1 MEFSDLPVDETLDGR
16 PLGVPGVGGTTNSG
30 SPASPAA
37 SPSGSTSTASPLAIE
52 ELSDDDDDATPAS
65 RTGRGRLLA
74 FGIIAV
80 AAITIFG
87 VGLMPSRSSAAVK
100 VADTKLKAD
109 PVGQMAPEFTANK
122 LDGSGSLSLAGLRGK
137 VVVVNFW
144 ASWCTTCK
152 EEAAVLGA
160 VEKQWRDKG
169 VVFVGID
176 SRDTTAPAQAF
187 EEQYG
192 MSYQSVVD
200 PNAEIGQHFYVTGFP
215 ETYFL
220 DKTGKVVEK
229 YVSAIDAT
237 TLNQYVAAAVAA
249 N

>member
-1 MEFSDLPVDETLDGR
+1 MELSDLPVDETLAGR
-16 PLGVPGVGGTTNSG
+16 PLGFPGAGGMTNSE
-30 SPASPAA
+30 PHASPAA
-37 SPSGSTSTASPLAIE
+37 SLSGSTSTASPLAIE
-52 ELSDDDDDATPAS
+52 ELSDDDDAAPTP

-74 FGIIAV
+74 FGVIV
-80 AAITIFG
+80 MAAITIFG

-100 VADTKLKAD
+100 VAHTKLKAD

-144 ASWCTTCK
+144 ASWCTTCR

-187 EEQYG
+187 EAQYG
-192 MSYQSVVD
+192 MAYQSVVD